1 VYLFIYSRVKS
12 YNNNAFN
19 TVGEIKIIYYI
30 CFMNTGCRFI
40 QYIRSAQEEFHNQE
54 PFSDVPV
61 LAVRSLTVAG
71 TQRTTECLIKW
82 E

>member
-1 VYLFIYSRVKS
+1 
-12 YNNNAFN
+12 
-19 TVGEIKIIYYI
+19 
-30 CFMNTGCRFI
+30 MNTGCRFI

-71 TQRTTECLIKW
+71 TQRTTGCLIKW